1 MAYNIGLVFSAIM
14 MEIKGVIQVLSLE
27 LTSSKSAMIADLQ
40 GLGYIVLG
48 LSLIM
53 LLWRSKN

>member
-1 MAYNIGLVFSAIM
+1 MTYNIGLVFSAIM
-14 MEIKGVIQVLSLE
+14 MEEKGVIQGLSLE
-27 LTSSKSAMIADLQ
+27 LTSSKSAIIA
-40 GLGYIVLG
+40 GLTRLVYIVLG